1 MHLFNVFLN
10 NIFYTA
16 VWHGDDSIKMTAIE
30 REIKVR
36 ACPFG
41 RKSI

>member
-1 MHLFNVFLN
+1 MLGLHGLHKL
-10 NIFYTA
+10 
-16 VWHGDDSIKMTAIE
+16 WHGDDSIKMTAIE